1 MNKYLLIICIAWFS
15 PSLLAAEIMLTG
27 MIPGMGSYSKNI
39 QSIRERKFEFVV
51 QQRTDFSCGAAS
63 LASILKFGYGKTE
76 ITEEHVL
83 LEMLKVSDMDVV
95 QQQGFSLLDMKRY
108 LATQNMRGRGYRVG
122 LKEMQQLKI
131 PAIILLNDGGY
142 SHFVV
147 MRRFTDN
154 QVYLGDPALGNR
166 ILEYDEFTEKWNGIV
181 FVVIGN
187 EYIKDNP
194 LLQPRA
200 RLTYNTLGPMQPL
213 SDAELLEFGF
223 DYADML

>member
-1 MNKYLLIICIAWFS
+1 MKRILVLTFTLFS
-15 PSLLAAEIMLTG
+15 SNLLAADIMLTG
-27 MIPGMGSYSKNI
+27 MIPGMGNYTKSI

-63 LASILKFGYGKTE
+63 LASILKYGYGKQQ
-76 ITEEHVL
+76 ITEEQVL
-83 LEMLKVSDMDVV
+83 LGMLKVSDMSVV

-108 LATQNMRGRGYRVG
+108 LSSQNMRGRGYRVG
-122 LKEMQQLKI
+122 VKELQQLKI
-131 PAIILLNDGGY
+131 PAIVLLNDSGY

-147 MRRFTDN
+147 LRRFTEE
-154 QVYLGDPALGNR
+154 QVFLGDPALGNR
-166 ILEYDEFTEKWNGIV
+166 ILEFEEFSEKWNGIV

-194 LLQPRA
+194 LLQPRTP
-200 RLTYNTLGPMQPL
+200 LTYNILSPMQPL

-223 DYADML
+223 EYADML

>member
-1 MNKYLLIICIAWFS
+1 MNKYLLIGVIAWIS
-15 PSLLAAEIMLTG
+15 PGLFAAEIMLTG
-27 MIPGMGSYSKNI
+27 MIPGMGNYSKNI

-63 LASILKFGYGKTE
+63 LASILKYGYGKAD

-83 LEMLKVSDMDVV
+83 LGMLKVSDMAIV
-95 QQQGFSLLDMKRY
+95 QEQGFSLLDMKRY
-108 LATQNMRGRGYRVG
+108 LGSQNMRGRGYRVG
-122 LKEMQQLKI
+122 VKELRQLKI
-131 PAIILLNDGGY
+131 PAIVLLNDGGY

-147 MRRFTDN
+147 MRRFTEK
-154 QVYLGDPALGNR
+154 QVFLGDPALGNR
-166 ILEYDEFTEKWNGIV
+166 ILTYDEFTEKWNGIV

-200 RLTYNTLGPMQPL
+200 QLTYNTLGPMQPL

-223 DYADML
+223 EYADML